1 MLKKE
6 RREQIQRLLLVI
18 PNLEYSNNPFCL
30 RVLKNGLMLQKHIL
44 KTNILSLN
52 TKNSNA
58 KKVSLLIVNN
68 S

>member
-18 PNLEYSNNPFCL
+18 PNLECSNNPFCL
-30 RVLKNGLMLQKHIL
+30 RVLKNGLMLQKHTL